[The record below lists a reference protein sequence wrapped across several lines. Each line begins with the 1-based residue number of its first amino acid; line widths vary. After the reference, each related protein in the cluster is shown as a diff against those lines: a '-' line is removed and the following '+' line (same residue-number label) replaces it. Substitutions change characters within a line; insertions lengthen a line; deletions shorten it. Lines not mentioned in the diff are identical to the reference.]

1 MNMTVRMLA
10 LSLLQAV
17 AHAQVVSQVHLGLT
31 TAAVDCPH
39 GISVAFAS
47 DKATP
52 WTVEFTDGDCTNAV
66 ESQVHRY
73 ELDAYTSPYLHEA
86 VLSNM
91 PPTTQFSYEIGSFES
106 SFVTPPQSPDTTV
119 LGVVGDIAMVNDAL
133 QHARVCSRR
142 KFAYANGNHTIWD
155 QWYTLLEPYLSR
167 VPSVGINGNHE
178 TDVASDGFVAERY
191 LGYVNRANTPI
202 TQDDA
207 ANLRTYYSIDIGLIH
222 CVFLDDQVGSSFK
235 AGSPAWLAER
245 QVMADWFT
253 VDLDRVDRQETPYVV
268 VFKHN
273 PFYNTFDDHQCQC
286 SPTVFEILD
295 KDACWEGE
303 YVYAST
309 EEEPAC
315 GLQAKLEDIY
325 AHFKVDV
332 VVSGHVHGYERTDYI
347 YQNEVNHERGSVY
360 VTTGS
365 GGRSHIVKNLTGDFS
380 WSLFKEGL
388 AFGATRIIATPSN
401 LRLLW
406 FANDDLTTPRDAATL
421 YPRFR

>member
-119 LGVVGDIAMVNDAL
+119 LGVVGDIAMVTDAFDNL
-133 QHARVCSRR
+133 M
-142 KFAYANGNHTIWD
+142 T
-155 QWYTLLEPYLSR
+155 P

>member
-119 LGVVGDIAMVNDAL
+119 LGVVGDIAMVNDAFDNL
-133 QHARVCSRR
+133 M
-142 KFAYANGNHTIWD
+142 T
-155 QWYTLLEPYLSR
+155 P

>member
-1 MNMTVRMLA
+1 
-10 LSLLQAV
+10 
-17 AHAQVVSQVHLGLT
+17 
-31 TAAVDCPH
+31 
-39 GISVAFAS
+39 
-47 DKATP
+47 
-52 WTVEFTDGDCTNAV
+52 
-66 ESQVHRY
+66 
-73 ELDAYTSPYLHEA
+73 
-86 VLSNM
+86 M
-91 PPTTQFSYEIGSFES
+91 PPTAQFSYEIGSFES

-119 LGVVGDIAMVNDAL
+119 LGVVGDIAMVTDAL
-133 QHARVCSRR
+133 DNLMTLYQGFNTHACVLVGD
-142 KFAYANGNHTIWD
+142 FAYANGNHTIWD

-178 TDVASDGFVAERY
+178 T
-191 LGYVNRANTPI
+191 
-202 TQDDA
+202 DDA

-245 QVMADWFT
+245 QAMADWFT
-253 VDLDRVDRQETPYVV
+253 VDLDRVDRQETPYLV

-295 KDACWEGE
+295 KEACWEGE
-303 YVYAST
+303 YVYATT

-315 GLQAKLEDIY
+315 GLQAKLEDIC

-332 VVSGHVHGYERTDYI
+332 VMSGHVHGYERTDYI
-347 YQNEVNHERGSVY
+347 YQNKVNYERGSVY

-365 GGRSHIVKNLTGDFS
+365 GGRSHIVNNLTGDFS

-401 LRLLW
+401 LQLLW